1 MAERKKDQAKND
13 ITDNR
18 VRVFGTDAA
27 NPDDRRT
34 FVWTKSGWFERI
46 QGESGGVAFIP
57 AAKSE
62 DEVREL
68 ISRGGTTADLVQV
81 SGKYRKTVTEE
92 FMEQTTSYEDSP
104 EYSEE
109 EPTEDDDQQYHQH
122 D

>member
-1 MAERKKDQAKND
+1 MFERKKDQLKND

-18 VRVFGTDAA
+18 VRIFSTDVS

-34 FVWTKSGWFERI
+34 FVWTKTGWFERVW
-46 QGESGGVAFIP
+46 GESGGVAFIP

-62 DEVREL
+62 DELREL
-68 ISRGGTTADLVQV
+68 ISRGGAASGLVPV
-81 SGKYRKTVTEE
+81 SGGFRKTVKEE
-92 FMEQTTSYEDSP
+92 FIEQTTSYEDSP

>member
-1 MAERKKDQAKND
+1 MAERKKDQSKND

-18 VRVFGTDAA
+18 VRVFGTDAS

-34 FVWTKSGWFERI
+34 FVWTKTGWFERV

-62 DEVREL
+62 DELREL
-68 ISRGGTTADLVQV
+68 ISRGGTTAKLVPV
-81 SGKYRKTVTEE
+81 SGGFRKTVKEE